1 MQARVSSRRVL
12 PITLIGLA
20 LVAAGCGRSEA
31 PPAPQAAANAPGAE
45 NASFRGL
52 EGFPDPVRLEDGAW
66 EGEPYVDGGS
76 SYPAVY
82 LSKHLTTRGDLDDDG
97 RDEIAAVLVT
107 TTGGTASLFHLVL
120 LRETDSG
127 LEHFATRFLGDRIR
141 IRSLDIRDG
150 GIDVVSIEA
159 GEDDPLCCPTRRVA
173 RRFLVRDDSIV
184 VDRETRSGPIERL
197 FGFMTWG
204 HESRSF
210 KTCSGDR
217 EGWVVDA
224 MKDVSIADLYEEF
237 ATGPY
242 APVFMD
248 VEGRWFEASDE
259 GFQPGFDDAVEITA
273 VHRVER
279 EGFGCKLDVEGLVFR
294 AFGNEPGWR
303 LDVRPDGATLTS
315 MSLEERVE
323 FSGDGRLSN
332 QQFEFENDEYRM
344 SVAYL
349 EIPCRDSMSG
359 SYFSHQAE
367 LRIGDRRYVGCAV
380 PGR

>member
-1 MQARVSSRRVL
+1 
-12 PITLIGLA
+12 
-20 LVAAGCGRSEA
+20 
-31 PPAPQAAANAPGAE
+31 
-45 NASFRGL
+45 
-52 EGFPDPVRLEDGAW
+52 
-66 EGEPYVDGGS
+66 
-76 SYPAVY
+76 
-82 LSKHLTTRGDLDDDG
+82 
-97 RDEIAAVLVT
+97 
-107 TTGGTASLFHLVL
+107 
-120 LRETDSG
+120 
-127 LEHFATRFLGDRIR
+127 LGDRIR

-150 GIDVVSIEA
+150 GIDMISIEA

-173 RRFLVRDDSIV
+173 RRLLLRDDSIV
-184 VDRETRSGPIERL
+184 VERETRSGPIERL

-204 HESRSF
+204 HENRSF

-217 EGWVVDA
+217 EGWVVDT

-248 VEGRWFEASDE
+248 IEGRWFEASNE
-259 GFQPGFDDAVEITA
+259 GFQAEFDDAVEITA

-279 EGFGCKLDVEGLVFR
+279 EGFGCSLDVEGLLFR

-315 MSLEERVE
+315 MNLEERVE

-344 SVAYL
+344 SVTYL

-359 SYFSHQAE
+359 SYFSHRVE
-367 LRIGDRRYVGCAV
+367 MRVGDQRYLGCAV